1 MLQLTAS
8 AARRPVALLYMDLH
22 CCVVSPPEHVTS
34 RDLAENLPVCPQI
47 MSRLQSRQGAY
58 SEYVELDG
66 IGHVPMDEDPAGFLD
81 ALTPFVQRVLQQSSS
96 SNGARAVI
104 GQGEPAGMP
113 ETGSGDVL
121 PAVVA
126 DIESDVAVDG
136 IASRL

>member
-1 MLQLTAS
+1 
-8 AARRPVALLYMDLH
+8 
-22 CCVVSPPEHVTS
+22 
-34 RDLAENLPVCPQI
+34 
-47 MSRLQSRQGAY
+47 MSRLQSRQEAY

-96 SNGARAVI
+96 SNGARAAT
-104 GQGEPAGMP
+104 GQGEPAGIP

-126 DIESDVAVDG
+126 NVENDVAVDG
-136 IASRL
+136 IASRV